1 MPTVFLQSQ
10 AQQHSRLITLK
21 LARRNKNCREW
32 KTYVSLSFAS
42 WQTLTEKRRSDT
54 CRQYRERERDC
65 RRDSGEKTDSH
76 FGQTPTVHVSNKN
89 RRAFCCFF
97 FFVFRLA
104 AALLI
109 VPFSGLFRC
118 GSEETLVRLCLLD
131 SLIGEIHSGFLILVE
146 DVAEYFLGGTSDSVG
161 NIFSSSVLILS
172 IHK

>member
-1 MPTVFLQSQ
+1 M
-10 AQQHSRLITLK
+10 
-21 LARRNKNCREW
+21 
-32 KTYVSLSFAS
+32 
-42 WQTLTEKRRSDT
+42 QTI
-54 CRQYRERERDC
+54 QRERERLPAGFWGKN
-65 RRDSGEKTDSH
+65 RFPFWSDSYR
-76 FGQTPTVHVSNKN
+76 VSNKN
-89 RRAFCCFF
+89 RRAFCF

-104 AALLI
+104 TALLI